1 MDWDQSTRGRAQG
14 PPPRL
19 RHVDAAD
26 NATYTI
32 DLDHLHAPHVTE
44 SGSFDLTRVSP
55 ASFGGL
61 LQALSVPTLLIT
73 RSHTIAFANAAF
85 FELAE
90 AELDLRNEKFAS
102 FFRSPKEAREA
113 QLLLEDVFERRKPRV
128 KERILRICGSRIW
141 ARIHLRTIRLGGE
154 HLVLAQIENLTAQK
168 QLRTVQKYKKLV
180 NIFPLGMAELTI
192 GRPLD
197 LSLPSGQLLESI
209 LQARI
214 VDGNSEFAQMYNR
227 RSMTDLMGLR
237 LGTLFP
243 YKGKRKEVYEKWS
256 RTGFPAYTFETKE
269 KLLNVASRYFE
280 NTLIG
285 NVSRQRLLGFW
296 WLKRDISERKRAE
309 HELLRAQKLE
319 SLGVLA
325 GGIAH
330 DFNNLLTGILGN
342 ISLAKTLLPP
352 GHKAAERLEAA
363 ATASTRAQEL
373 TRQLLTF
380 SRGGAPIK
388 KIASIAELLKD
399 SVTFATRGS
408 KVRCEFAV
416 PENLWHV
423 DVDIGQID
431 QVINNL
437 VINAVQAMPDGGV
450 LTVKA
455 ANLTVTGS
463 PGLPLKKGEYV
474 RIAIKDTGVGVPQEH
489 LQKIF
494 DPYFTTKEKGT
505 GLGLASAYSV
515 IRKHDGLMT
524 VESEIGVGSAF
535 TFYLPATPK
544 VAVVEE
550 PDEEKS
556 LRGRG
561 TILVMDDDVMILDL
575 AGELLA
581 ILGYEA
587 AFAKN
592 GDVAVGMYKDAL
604 TDKRPFDAVV
614 MDLTIPGGLGGKET
628 VKRLLEIDPCAKAIV
643 SSGYSNDPIMAEYE
657 KHGFVGALPKP
668 YNINDMGK
676 LLKKICSPK
685 KRSDGGSTA
694 GADTH

>member
-1 MDWDQSTRGRAQG
+1 
-14 PPPRL
+14 L
-19 RHVDAAD
+19 RQVDAAD
-26 NATYTI
+26 NPTHTI
-32 DLDHLHAPHVTE
+32 DLDRLQVTRVTE
-44 SGSFDLTRVSP
+44 SGSFDLTQVSHD
-55 ASFGGL
+55 SFGRL

-73 RSHTIAFANAAF
+73 RTYSIAFANAAF
-85 FELAE
+85 FELAG
-90 AELDLRNEKFAS
+90 AELDLSSTTFAS
-102 FFRSPKEAREA
+102 FFRNPKEAQEA
-113 QLLLEDVFERRKPRV
+113 QLLLNEVFEHRKPRV
-128 KERILRICGSRIW
+128 KERILRIHGSRIW

-154 HLVLAQIENLTAQK
+154 QLVLAQIENLTAQK

-180 NIFPLGMAELTI
+180 NIFPLGMAELTT
-192 GRPLD
+192 GKPLD
-197 LSLPSGQLLESI
+197 LSLPDGQLLEN
-209 LQARI
+209 LLKARI

-227 RSMTDLMGLR
+227 KSATDLRGLR
-237 LGTLFP
+237 LGVLFP
-243 YKGKRKEVYEKWS
+243 YRGKGKEVYDKWC
-256 RTGFPAYTFETKE
+256 RAGFPAYTFDTKE

-285 NVSRQRLLGFW
+285 NVSRNRLLGLW

-309 HELLRAQKLE
+309 HEALRSQKLE

-342 ISLAKTLLPP
+342 ISLAKASLPP
-352 GHKAAERLEAA
+352 GHKAAQRLETAA
-363 ATASTRAQEL
+363 AASTRAQEL

-380 SRGGAPIK
+380 SQGGAPIK
-388 KIASIAELLKD
+388 KIASIGELLKD

-408 KVRCEFAV
+408 RVRCEFAV

-423 DVDIGQID
+423 DVDVGQID
-431 QVINNL
+431 RVINNL
-437 VINAVQAMPDGGV
+437 VINAVQAMPHGGV
-450 LTVKA
+450 LTIEA
-455 ANLTVTGS
+455 ANLRVTGS

-474 RIAIKDTGVGVPQEH
+474 RISIKDTGIGIRQEY

-524 VESEIGVGSAF
+524 VESEIGVGSTF
-535 TFYLPATPK
+535 TFYLPATPD
-544 VAVVEE
+544 AIAAEQW
-550 PDEEKS
+550 DEEKS

-581 ILGYEA
+581 TLGYEA

-592 GDVAVGMYKDAL
+592 GEEAVAMYKDAL
-604 TDKRPFDAVV
+604 SDKRPFDAVV
-614 MDLTIPGGLGGKET
+614 MDLTIPGGIGGKET
-628 VKRLLEIDPCAKAIV
+628 MERLLEIDPDAKAIV
-643 SSGYSNDPIMAEYE
+643 SSGYSNDPIMAEHE

-668 YNINDMGK
+668 YNINDVGK
-676 LLKKICSPK
+676 LLRRICCSK
-685 KRSDGGSTA
+685 EGK
-694 GADTH
+694 